1 MSLNTSH
8 IVPARREEVWAWHSR
23 PGAVARLNPPFYPF
37 TPITQTTDLAKGTTV
52 FALPAGL
59 KWEARHDLSGYVKG
73 FRFTDVCVSA
83 PIRAL
88 ATWRHSHSFMSIE
101 VNGVPATKVT
111 DEVHTRLPQSS
122 LAPMFAYRQQQLI
135 HDMAAMQRFQ
145 QFSDRPLTVAITGS
159 RGLVGRALTA
169 QLTTLGHKVIQL
181 VRTTPKKRQRRWD
194 PQSPAADLLAGVDV
208 LVHLAGEPIMG
219 RFTDAHKQALWD
231 SRVGPTA
238 KLAELVAKS
247 PQCDTMISASAIGV
261 YSFNRGDEILTESS
275 EAGEGFLAELSQ
287 AWEADCEAAVSAGKR
302 VVNLRTGV
310 VMSGRGGMLP
320 LLRTLFSTGLGGQF
334 HDGTAWFSWIAL
346 DDLTDI
352 IITAAVNSSLSGPI
366 NAVSPNPIHNSE
378 MVRTLG
384 KQLHRPARFP
394 IPNLG
399 PRILLGSQGA
409 EEFVLADQRVLPAA
423 LLKRGHVFRYR
434 RFATA
439 VAHELGYER
448 LFDAPEVDI
457 AAMPLPEVE
466 SESAPSRWWRFPGF
480 GRD

>member
-1 MSLNTSH
+1 M
-8 IVPARREEVWAWHSR
+8 
-23 PGAVARLNPPFYPF
+23 
-37 TPITQTTDLAKGTTV
+37 
-52 FALPAGL
+52 
-59 KWEARHDLSGYVKG
+59 
-73 FRFTDVCVSA
+73 
-83 PIRAL
+83 
-88 ATWRHSHSFMSIE
+88 
-101 VNGVPATKVT
+101 
-111 DEVHTRLPQSS
+111 
-122 LAPMFAYRQQQLI
+122 
-135 HDMAAMQRFQ
+135 
-145 QFSDRPLTVAITGS
+145 
-159 RGLVGRALTA
+159 
-169 QLTTLGHKVIQL
+169 
-181 VRTTPKKRQRRWD
+181 RTTPKKRQRRWD

-352 IITAAVNSSLSGPI
+352 IITAAVDSSLSGPI

-409 EEFVLADQRVLPAA
+409 EEFVLADQRVLPAT

-434 RFATA
+434 QFAAA
-439 VAHELGYER
+439 VAHELGYEQ

-466 SESAPSRWWRFPGF
+466 SAPSRWWRFPGF